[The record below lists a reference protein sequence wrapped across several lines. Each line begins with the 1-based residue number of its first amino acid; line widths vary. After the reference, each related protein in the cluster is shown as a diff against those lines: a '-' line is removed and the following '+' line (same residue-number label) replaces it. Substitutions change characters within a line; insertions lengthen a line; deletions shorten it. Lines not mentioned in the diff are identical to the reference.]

1 MHSRMPSGNVK
12 IICLSLYASSIDVRR
27 FSLQSNNA
35 NIWAAFD
42 GIDIDYDCT
51 PSNTTKIEWTAQRL
65 SVSTASLQLNV
76 KTYLLKVMDPH

>member
-1 MHSRMPSGNVK
+1 MPSGNVK

-42 GIDIDYDCT
+42 GIDID
-51 PSNTTKIEWTAQRL
+51 
-65 SVSTASLQLNV
+65 
-76 KTYLLKVMDPH
+76 